1 MVFCGGFLQRKK
13 LFIFHISLSELK
25 PLCLHVKTSSPIFDR
40 NMLTL
45 AVFWF
50 KNLWGFFY
58 RWDVYFP
65 IDGVNGVKCV

>member
-1 MVFCGGFLQRKK
+1 MGFFYKEKNYL
-13 LFIFHISLSELK
+13 IFHIGLSELK
-25 PLCLHVKTSSPIFDR
+25 PLCLHVKTSTPIFDR

-50 KNLWGFFY
+50 KNLLGFFY